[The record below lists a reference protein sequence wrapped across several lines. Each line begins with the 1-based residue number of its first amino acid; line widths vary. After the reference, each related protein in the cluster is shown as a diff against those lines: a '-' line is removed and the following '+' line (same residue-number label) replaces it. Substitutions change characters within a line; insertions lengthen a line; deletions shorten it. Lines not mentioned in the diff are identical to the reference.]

1 MRLSNR
7 SFPHPVVGNGDDVPG
22 AEFQATFE
30 SEADKSNFYIKATI
44 QCSSKT
50 LLQAIKKGKA
60 CYTMHVECSNTLYR
74 RAFDFAEEIFRVPIP
89 TTAIHDT
96 VEVNAFVRAKAEIL
110 DYTVDGAHSDYG
122 DTAFS
127 VRPGDILAVAD
138 GWTFDAD
145 HSIDPLRKVGAL
157 MVVEQSGKPGDHSM
171 EADFDADKIRIL
183 LCEQDFTAYG
193 EMKAVPY
200 LTNHLTTTLVLPV
213 LIEAIH
219 LIDDDTGEDP
229 DHKWAK
235 VLRYRLDELKLGSA
249 ATALEKA
256 QQLLGLPIRRALTS
270 AQSHLAQLAANTSA

>member
-30 SEADKSNFYIKATI
+30 PEQDKSNFYIKVKI

-60 CYTMHVECSNTLYR
+60 CFTMHVECSNTLFR
-74 RAFDFAEEIFRVPIP
+74 RVFDFTDDSFRATIP
-89 TTAIHDT
+89 SAAIHDT
-96 VEVNAFVRAKAEIL
+96 VEVNAFVRAKAVIPEYAVA
-110 DYTVDGAHSDYG
+110 DAHEDYG
-122 DTAFS
+122 DAVFS
-127 VRPGDILAVAD
+127 IGPGDILAVAD
-138 GWTFDAD
+138 GYTFDAD

-157 MVVEQSGKPGDHSM
+157 MVVEKSGKQGDHSM

-183 LCEQDFTAYG
+183 LCEQDFAAYG
-193 EMKAVPY
+193 EMKAVPH
-200 LTNHLTTTLVLPV
+200 LTNHLTTTLVLPI

-219 LIDDDTGEDP
+219 HLEDDSDGDSEQ
-229 DHKWAK
+229 KWAK
-235 VLRYRLDELKLGSA
+235 VLRSRLETLSVGPA

-256 QQLLGLPIRRALTS
+256 QQLLGLPIRRALAS
-270 AQSHLAQLAANTSA
+270 AQTYSAASPA

>member
-30 SEADKSNFYIKATI
+30 PEQDKSNFYIKVKI

-74 RAFDFAEEIFRVPIP
+74 SVFDFNDESFRATIP

-96 VEVNAFVRAKAEIL
+96 VEVNAFVRAKTAIPE
-110 DYTVDGAHSDYG
+110 YAVDGSHEDYG
-122 DTAFS
+122 DAMFS
-127 VRPGDILAVAD
+127 IGPGDILAVAD
-138 GWTFDAD
+138 SYTFDAD
-145 HSIDPLRKVGAL
+145 HSLDPLRKVGAL

-171 EADFDADKIRIL
+171 EADFEADKIRIL

-193 EMKAVPY
+193 EMKAVPH

-219 LIDDDTGEDP
+219 QLDEDDLNGETE
-229 DHKWAK
+229 HKWAK
-235 VLRYRLDELKLGSA
+235 VLRKRLETLSIGSA

-256 QQLLGLPIRRALTS
+256 QQLLGLPIRRALAS
-270 AQSHLAQLAANTSA
+270 AQTYSAASPA

>member
-30 SEADKSNFYIKATI
+30 SEQDKSNFYIKVKI

-74 RAFDFAEEIFRVPIP
+74 SAFDFTEDSYRATIP

-96 VEVNAFVRAKAEIL
+96 VEVNAFVRAKAVMPE
-110 DYTVDGAHSDYG
+110 YTVDGSHEDYAG
-122 DTAFS
+122 AVFS
-127 VRPGDILAVAD
+127 ISPSDILAVAD
-138 GWTFDAD
+138 AYTFDAD
-145 HSIDPLRKVGAL
+145 HSLDPLRKVGAL
-157 MVVEQSGKPGDHSM
+157 MVVEESGKAGDHSM

-193 EMKAVPY
+193 EMKAVPH

-219 LIDDDTGEDP
+219 QLDDDSEGGTE
-229 DHKWAK
+229 HKWAK
-235 VLRYRLDELKLGSA
+235 VLRRRIDTLSVSSA
-249 ATALEKA
+249 TTALEKA
-256 QQLLGLPIRRALTS
+256 QQLLGLPIRRALAS
-270 AQSHLAQLAANTSA
+270 AQTYSAASPA